1 MMEKKID
8 QSDVVVIGGGPAG
21 STAASLLAEKGW
33 NVEIWEKDS
42 HPKFHIGESLL
53 PHTLPILE
61 RLGVLEDI
69 EKIGL
74 RKYGAELLS
83 PYHQHNVTLYF
94 KEALDKTHPYAFQV
108 RRAQFDEILFNNCK
122 KKGVVVREGLEV
134 KDVRFS
140 TNNQVTLVAM
150 DRQGVKV
157 TKTTRF
163 LVDASGRQTFLG
175 TQLGLKQRSVTH
187 NSAALFSHFTGV
199 VRHKGKDEGN
209 ISICWFNQG
218 WFWIIPFRD
227 GITSVGVVCWPSY
240 LKQRKGSAE
249 EFFWDAVHRCP
260 PMAERMSQAKS
271 VMPIMATGNYSYQC
285 SSMLGA
291 NYILLGD
298 AFAFVDPVFSSG
310 VHLALNSAIRGVE
323 VVEATLREMPE
334 LAEKQQ
340 EFVASVKRGIATYSW
355 FIHRFTQPAFRALF
369 MAPKNYFRMKE
380 AVLSVLAG
388 DVFDKTPV
396 TIPILLFKVVYYV
409 TSFLDLPGNWAQVR
423 LRKGN
428 ARDGQPWTE
437 LMSRGTSQ

>member
-1 MMEKKID
+1 
-8 QSDVVVIGGGPAG
+8 
-21 STAASLLAEKGW
+21 
-33 NVEIWEKDS
+33 
-42 HPKFHIGESLL
+42 
-53 PHTLPILE
+53 
-61 RLGVLEDI
+61 
-69 EKIGL
+69 
-74 RKYGAELLS
+74 
-83 PYHQHNVTLYF
+83 
-94 KEALDKTHPYAFQV
+94 
-108 RRAQFDEILFNNCK
+108 
-122 KKGVVVREGLEV
+122 
-134 KDVRFS
+134 
-140 TNNQVTLVAM
+140 
-150 DRQGVKV
+150 
-157 TKTTRF
+157 
-163 LVDASGRQTFLG
+163 
-175 TQLGLKQRSVTH
+175 
-187 NSAALFSHFTGV
+187 
-199 VRHKGKDEGN
+199 
-209 ISICWFNQG
+209 
-218 WFWIIPFRD
+218 
-227 GITSVGVVCWPSY
+227 
-240 LKQRKGSAE
+240 
-249 EFFWDAVHRCP
+249 
-260 PMAERMSQAKS
+260 MAERMSQAKS